1 MSETLIPFLKWG
13 SFKSHDQTKPDVLEM
28 QVRDVETFE
37 TEFTTNVK
45 VLLKEGKKWNEIIL
59 PLKSHESKNEAL
71 LKEWKKSA
79 QKDLIKAGKK
89 FTLKTWLGKSTRSKY
104 DIRRFVLEF

>member
-1 MSETLIPFLKWG
+1 M
-13 SFKSHDQTKPDVLEM
+13 DA
-28 QVRDVETFE
+28 ETFE
-37 TEFTTNVK
+37 TAYTVNVK

-71 LKEWKKSA
+71 LKEW
-79 QKDLIKAGKK
+79 QKNERKGLIKVGKK
-89 FTLKTWLGKSTRSKY
+89 FSLKTWVGKSTRSEH